1 MQPALES
8 IVAVYVRHANRK
20 ALDDML
26 THRGKLITGLWTV
39 MSGSYD
45 VSGAIAEIEDDIAVI
60 EAGLTKLRSAASD

>member
-1 MQPALES
+1 LES